1 MLVEVS
7 FAAGCLIVQI
17 WNLISLQSEHW
28 SAIPLAP
35 GSFGHWLTGR
45 GLPAGELA
53 RQAGVTPQTAS
64 SHLKLLA
71 EPEKTNFTLE
81 PDLTV

>member
-7 FAAGCLIVQI
+7 FAPGCLIVQI

-35 GSFGHWLTGR
+35 GSFGHWLTAEDYR
-45 GLPAGELA
+45 PANWRAKQE
-53 RQAGVTPQTAS
+53 
-64 SHLKLLA
+64 
-71 EPEKTNFTLE
+71 
-81 PDLTV
+81 

>member
-1 MLVEVS
+1 MLAEMS
-7 FAAGCLIVQI
+7 FAPGCLIVQI

-35 GSFGHWLTGR
+35 GSFGHWLT
-45 GLPAGELA
+45 
-53 RQAGVTPQTAS
+53 
-64 SHLKLLA
+64 A
-71 EPEKTNFTLE
+71 EDYRPVNWRAKQECSK